1 MISHKTSYFFGFIIA
16 FFMPDTV
23 VQINLFGH
31 MIDPVGFALV
41 FFSKLLMGG
50 AGAFGVWIF
59 NRFIEN
65 RKKEKPS

>member
-1 MISHKTSYFFGFIIA
+1 MISHKASYYLGFIIA
-16 FFMPDTV
+16 FFVPDTV

-31 MIDPVGFALV
+31 LIDPIGFILV
-41 FFSKLLMGG
+41 FLSKLLMGG
-50 AGAFGVWIF
+50 AGALGVWIF

>member
-1 MISHKTSYFFGFIIA
+1 MISHKASYLLGFIIA

-23 VQINLFGH
+23 MQINLFGH
-31 MIDPVGFALV
+31 LIDPIGFILV
-41 FFSKLLMGG
+41 FLSKLLMGG
-50 AGAFGVWIF
+50 AGALGVWIF